1 MNAAGAGAQELDAR
15 VVAPDHPRR
24 AIVDANVAADVRL
37 DARGRDP
44 VRAGEV
50 RICVPLVEDLDVPEG
65 QVVAGV
71 VVNALLVGEATF
83 LVLDGNAVGVSETA
97 ATRETYQLI
106 STLTQSRTRAKYL
119 PRVTPDGSRSDEFAG
134 PGLTHQFGNELPVTC
149 RMDVSGC
156 ATLFMKFS
164 TLTSMARKSH
174 VQRPGSQPGSARPAQ
189 HCSGFA

>member
-1 MNAAGAGAQELDAR
+1 MNAAGAGSQELDAR

-24 AIVDANVAADVRL
+24 AIVDANVATDVRL

-50 RICVPLVEDLDVPEG
+50 CVGVPLVEDLYVPEG

-97 ATRETYQLI
+97 AT
-106 STLTQSRTRAKYL
+106 
-119 PRVTPDGSRSDEFAG
+119 
-134 PGLTHQFGNELPVTC
+134 
-149 RMDVSGC
+149 
-156 ATLFMKFS
+156 
-164 TLTSMARKSH
+164 
-174 VQRPGSQPGSARPAQ
+174 
-189 HCSGFA
+189 